1 MSTASTTATSTTG
14 PPVAHGLDWALI
26 TRQIAGIL
34 RLEIGK
40 YMLTRRAM
48 ALYFLAFAPVGLI
61 ALWRLSP
68 IGRED
73 IGGPAGAAGIFAN
86 FFPIYLHGPIFLS
99 ALFLFMSLFRTEIL
113 EKSLHYYL
121 LTPIRREV
129 LAAGKYLSAL
139 IAMASTFAVSTS
151 LMFLLITSPWGLGEL
166 SSYLFRGPGFGIMIG
181 YLGIAMLGC
190 AGYGAVFLLIGQFF
204 KNPVVPGALLL
215 GWELINFLLPPM
227 LKKLSVI
234 HYLRSLYPIPVEDG
248 PFAIFADPTPAWISI
263 PGLLVFTALVLVAA
277 GWRARRME
285 ISYGGE

>member
-1 MSTASTTATSTTG
+1 MSTATTTVSTSTATD
-14 PPVAHGLDWALI
+14 LDWGQVG
-26 TRQIAGIL
+26 RQITGIL

-40 YMLTRRAM
+40 YMFTRRAM
-48 ALYFLAFAPVGLI
+48 GMYFLAFAPVALI
-61 ALWRLSP
+61 ALWRLRP
-68 IGRED
+68 IGRDEL
-73 IGGPAGAAGIFAN
+73 GGPAGGAGIFAN
-86 FFPIYLHGPIFLS
+86 FFPIYLHGPIFLG
-99 ALFLFMSLFRTEIL
+99 ALLLFMSLFRTEIL

-139 IAMASTFAVSTS
+139 IAMTVTFAVSTS

-166 SSYLFRGPGFGIMIG
+166 SSYLFRGPGFGILLG
-181 YLGIAMLGC
+181 YLGIAMLAC

-234 HYLRSLYPIPVEDG
+234 HYLRSLYPIPVAEG
-248 PFAIFADPTPAWISI
+248 PFAIFANPTPAWISI
-263 PGLLVFTALVLVAA
+263 PGLLIFTALVLAAA